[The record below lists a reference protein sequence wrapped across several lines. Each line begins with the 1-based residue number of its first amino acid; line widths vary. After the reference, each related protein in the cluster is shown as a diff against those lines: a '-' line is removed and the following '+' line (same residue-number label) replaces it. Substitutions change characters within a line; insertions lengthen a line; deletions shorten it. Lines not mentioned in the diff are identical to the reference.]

1 MLHDDG
7 ANGICCNGN
16 DGVSAYHQFGGMVLT
31 LTRIPLCLIVLLR
44 DIYDSQYQLI

>member
-1 MLHDDG
+1 MPHDD
-7 ANGICCNGN
+7 
-16 DGVSAYHQFGGMVLT
+16 VSFRIRFFCIIGFYYLYQFGGMVLT